1 MDGPGRLALAQSLG
15 KGQPPWSDTL
25 PVMPQEG
32 CECGQPQTQKQL
44 PKSSRC
50 VKPLAAQHAPPPRV
64 TRYLPP
70 FTPSAPDRPQPRTC
84 PVPHSTRASG
94 GGGLMADRRG
104 AVGSRMAYGPGGSPP
119 LPTPTRLSGP
129 RVEAAPHAPD
139 PHLSFKQVPEV
150 GCGIA
155 DSPPAQVLLSLRG
168 PGPALAT
175 ATALRV
181 ARRYSRALGEKI
193 HLACRCS
200 RRLTQVR
207 HGRRPVRPPLKMSN
221 LWNGWEPPPNHRPLA
236 VTTCIDDS

>member
-94 GGGLMADRRG
+94 GNGMVADRRG

-129 RVEAAPHAPD
+129 RV
-139 PHLSFKQVPEV
+139 EV

>member
-1 MDGPGRLALAQSLG
+1 
-15 KGQPPWSDTL
+15 
-25 PVMPQEG
+25 MPQEG

-139 PHLSFKQVPEV
+139 PHLPFKQVPEA

-168 PGPALAT
+168 PGHCH
-175 ATALRV
+175 ALRV

-221 LWNGWEPPPNHRPLA
+221 LWNGWEPPPNH
-236 VTTCIDDS
+236 

>member
-94 GGGLMADRRG
+94 GGGLVADRRG
-104 AVGSRMAYGPGGSPP
+104 SVGSRMAYGPGGSPP

-129 RVEAAPHAPD
+129 RVE
-139 PHLSFKQVPEV
+139 V

-168 PGPALAT
+168 PGHCHGAPCCAPLQPCPRREDSSGVPMFAASHSSATWPEASEAALEDVKSMEWLGAT
-175 ATALRV
+175 
-181 ARRYSRALGEKI
+181 S
-193 HLACRCS
+193 
-200 RRLTQVR
+200 
-207 HGRRPVRPPLKMSN
+207 
-221 LWNGWEPPPNHRPLA
+221 
-236 VTTCIDDS
+236 

>member
-1 MDGPGRLALAQSLG
+1 
-15 KGQPPWSDTL
+15 
-25 PVMPQEG
+25 MPQEG

-70 FTPSAPDRPQPRTC
+70 FTRSAPDRPQPRTC

-94 GGGLMADRRG
+94 GNGMVADRRG

-129 RVEAAPHAPD
+129 RV
-139 PHLSFKQVPEV
+139 EV

-207 HGRRPVRPPLKMSN
+207 HGWRPVRPPLKMSN